1 MWVRVVASPDD
12 VLLPSATRYSKTG
25 GGAGADVLESGLV
38 FFKAAILKKK
48 RQVQNFDSSTHPLFS
63 NFSSQ
68 AFIFLFLP
76 LFWISVGYAS
86 CANQVYW

>member
-38 FFKAAILKKK
+38 FFKAAI
-48 RQVQNFDSSTHPLFS
+48 
-63 NFSSQ
+63 
-68 AFIFLFLP
+68 
-76 LFWISVGYAS
+76 
-86 CANQVYW
+86 